1 MYVYEAVFGSTVY
14 HVYKK
19 IFSHKRRIFE
29 IQGCLGTKIVGELY
43 DHDVRPILNKDIY
56 NYVVIGKCTNV
67 NECKFSIFSVFIQ
80 LMRVNKDLPKL
91 F

>member
-43 DHDVRPILNKDIY
+43 DHDVRPILNKDI
-56 NYVVIGKCTNV
+56 
-67 NECKFSIFSVFIQ
+67 Q
-80 LMRVNKDLPKL
+80 LCGNR
-91 F
+91 